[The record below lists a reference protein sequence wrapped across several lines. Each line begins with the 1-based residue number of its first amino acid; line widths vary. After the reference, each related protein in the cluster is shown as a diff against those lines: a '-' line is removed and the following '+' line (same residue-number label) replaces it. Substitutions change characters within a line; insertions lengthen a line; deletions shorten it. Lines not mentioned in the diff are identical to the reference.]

1 LWWYDIE
8 QKSFLFFIVF
18 DDESRGEKGLFLR
31 KFYNVFQNKNLYI
44 LTVLGLGEEVGGV
57 LGLGGGI

>member
-1 LWWYDIE
+1 M
-8 QKSFLFFIVF
+8 F